1 MRSNSIDSGAHY
13 SPRYTINHLKF
24 TSIVVE
30 GQSFIDPTSDI
41 AGHFVVRV
49 CSAGPVR
56 PFVSRIHSVSH
67 PIHFRTRGT
76 TCEPSSTFGR
86 AHTQD
91 DRPSNMQVDASSSIG
106 RFERRACI
114 SKSMLGGG
122 CATSRRVVDVR
133 GRNRCDQLKPMPFTW
148 NQPRKKVEFKRVQS
162 LAREESLEA
171 TKTVKIGF
179 IGGGQMTEAIVRAFV
194 ATLCI
199 PPENVWVHDRNENRR
214 EIFRNLGVNVPQG
227 GSVEVG
233 ETCDAI
239 VLSVK
244 PQKVMV
250 AMKELAGL
258 INETKIL
265 YSVVAGLSIEK
276 MQAQFPDA
284 RVIRLMPNTPV
295 SVRCGVVGYSVGSST
310 KEADLLLTDALFS
323 AAGMAVQVQ
332 EYQLDALTGV
342 SGSGPAYM
350 FLALEAMADGGVAA
364 GLPRALSLR
373 IAAQTMKGA
382 AEMVLQENGAE
393 PLTHPAILKDKVASP
408 AGTTIEGVTTLEK
421 HGFRSSLIEA
431 VKAAAARSRA
441 LGGK

>member
-1 MRSNSIDSGAHY
+1 
-13 SPRYTINHLKF
+13 
-24 TSIVVE
+24 
-30 GQSFIDPTSDI
+30 
-41 AGHFVVRV
+41 
-49 CSAGPVR
+49 
-56 PFVSRIHSVSH
+56 
-67 PIHFRTRGT
+67 
-76 TCEPSSTFGR
+76 
-86 AHTQD
+86 
-91 DRPSNMQVDASSSIG
+91 MQVEASLSTG
-106 RFERRACI
+106 RFRRRACVGEAMPG
-114 SKSMLGGG
+114 SG
-122 CATSRRVVDVR
+122 CATLRRAVAVK
-133 GRNRCDQLKPMPFTW
+133 GRNRCAKLKPMPSGW
-148 NQPRKKVEFKRVQS
+148 NQRRKRIDLQRVQS
-162 LAREESLEA
+162 LSREESAEA
-171 TKTVKIGF
+171 AKNVKVGF

-194 ATLCI
+194 VTECI

-214 EIFRNLGVNVPQG
+214 EIFRKLGVNVPQG
-227 GSVEVG
+227 GSAEVG
-233 ETCDAI
+233 KTCDAI

-258 INETKIL
+258 IDEKKIL

-276 MQAQFPDA
+276 MQAEFPDA

-295 SVRCGVVGYSVGSST
+295 SVRCGVVGYSVGTST
-310 KEADLLLTDALFS
+310 KEEDLLLTDALFS

-382 AEMVLQENGAE
+382 AEMVLQENGGE
-393 PLTHPAILKDKVASP
+393 PLTHPATLKDKVASP

-431 VKAAAARSRA
+431 VKAAALRSRA
-441 LGGK
+441 LGGD

>member
-1 MRSNSIDSGAHY
+1 MHV
-13 SPRYTINHLKF
+13 K
-24 TSIVVE
+24 
-30 GQSFIDPTSDI
+30 
-41 AGHFVVRV
+41 
-49 CSAGPVR
+49 
-56 PFVSRIHSVSH
+56 
-67 PIHFRTRGT
+67 
-76 TCEPSSTFGR
+76 
-86 AHTQD
+86 
-91 DRPSNMQVDASSSIG
+91 ASSSIG
-106 RFERRACI
+106 RFEMRACI
-114 SKSMLGGG
+114 GKAMPGSG
-122 CATSRRVVDVR
+122 CATSKRMVRVER
-133 GRNRCDQLKPMPFTW
+133 RNRCAKLKPVPLTW
-148 NQPRKKVEFKRVQS
+148 NQSRKKIEFPRVQS
-162 LAREESLEA
+162 LAREEPLEA
-171 TKTVKIGF
+171 TKNVKIGF

-194 ATLCI
+194 VTMCI

-214 EIFRNLGVNVPQG
+214 EVFRKLGVNVPQG
-227 GSVEVG
+227 GSVEIG
-233 ETCDAI
+233 KTCDAI

-258 INETKIL
+258 MDETKIL

-295 SVRCGVVGYSVGSST
+295 S
-310 KEADLLLTDALFS
+310 E
-323 AAGMAVQVQ
+323 GMAVQVQ

-431 VKAAAARSRA
+431 VKAAAARSYA
-441 LGGK
+441 LGGD